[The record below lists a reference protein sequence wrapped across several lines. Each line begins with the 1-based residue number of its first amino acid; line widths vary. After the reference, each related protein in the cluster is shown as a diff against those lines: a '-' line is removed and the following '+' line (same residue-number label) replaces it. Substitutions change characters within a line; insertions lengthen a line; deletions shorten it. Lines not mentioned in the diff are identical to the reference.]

1 MNHTRIMIA
10 LVCLIVGNLLA
21 AGPVFE
27 TSMAEDENAFNA
39 GRAAAQKLRVKLK
52 GVTPKALI
60 VTECFENRAQ
70 KEEVLKGVASVFPK
84 EIIHGGSAY
93 GMYTQEGVLDIDAVS
108 LLGIGG
114 DVGVDVAFVDH
125 MGAAGLS
132 LETQKDPLVNAL
144 HEGGKK
150 LAQQLPDTQ
159 GKTLLILIGDAHS
172 PKNQYLLDGVQE
184 VLGKTLPI
192 TGGSVCKN
200 AGQNF
205 VFNQG
210 RLTQDSAIAILL
222 TSSLKVSQVGRQAK
236 SNDQVI
242 STAREGAAAAMQSI
256 KDKPAAL
263 LAFDCG
269 GRMGKLDRLEDELEA
284 IQASVGKEVPLYGC
298 YCAGEFGPA
307 DTTDA
312 TGKTPMGCGWHI
324 MVSLLGY

>member
-1 MNHTRIMIA
+1 MNRKLIMST
-10 LVCLIVGNLLA
+10 LVSLLVGNLMA

-39 GRAAAQKLRVKLK
+39 GQTAAQKLRVTLK
-52 GVTPKALI
+52 GVMPKALI
-60 VTECFENRAQ
+60 VTECFEDKAQ
-70 KEEVLKGVASVFPK
+70 KADVLKGIASVFPK

-108 LLGIGG
+108 ILAIGG

-132 LETQKDPLVNAL
+132 LETQKEQLISAL
-144 HEGGKK
+144 HRGGKK
-150 LAQQLPDTQ
+150 LAQQLPNTQ
-159 GKTLLILIGDAHS
+159 GKTLLILMGDAHS

-184 VLGKTLPI
+184 VVGKTLPI

-205 VFNQG
+205 VFTQG

-222 TSSLKVSQVGRQAK
+222 TSTLKVASVGRQAK

-242 STAREGAAAAMQSI
+242 STAGEGAATAMKSI
-256 KDKPAAL
+256 KDKLAVL

-269 GRMGKLDRLEDELEA
+269 GRMGKLDRLEDELTA
-284 IQASVGKEVPLYGC
+284 IQASVGKDVPLYGC
-298 YCAGEFGPA
+298 YCAGEFGPS
-307 DTTDA
+307 DTANAHTN
-312 TGKTPMGCGWHI
+312 TPMGVGWHI
-324 MVSLLGY
+324 MVSLLGH